1 MNNRGFTLIELLMV
15 VVIMAAI
22 SGIVVVSYQNIY
34 NKTGDKYYDV
44 LEKNIT
50 LAGSEFFREHKDLLK
65 DNASVSIN
73 RLIEEDYLNTIY
85 DKDGNTCN
93 GEVFIKKENGNYQYL
108 VCLRCNNYQGAN
120 CSK

>member
-44 LEKNIT
+44 LEKNTVFWLI
-50 LAGSEFFREHKDLLK
+50 LKFF
-65 DNASVSIN
+65 S
-73 RLIEEDYLNTIY
+73 Y
-85 DKDGNTCN
+85 
-93 GEVFIKKENGNYQYL
+93 
-108 VCLRCNNYQGAN
+108 
-120 CSK
+120 